1 MKQKEYDV
9 VIVGGGPGGYTA
21 ALYAARSGFSVLVLE
36 KLSPGGQMATT
47 EQIDN
52 YPGFEDGIDGYT
64 LATKMKKGADR
75 FGVETAFAQ
84 VEEMELTSN
93 PKILITSEGEVLG
106 RTVILAMGASPRE
119 LDVPGEQEMRG
130 HGVAYCAACDGMMYK
145 NKTVVIAGGGN
156 TAAADAILLSKICK
170 EVHLVHRRDQLR
182 ASRIYIEPLN
192 NSNIIF
198 HWNTRITGVLHEKK
212 VIGAKLED
220 VNTKEVSYLPCDGIF
235 VAVGRVPDTAIL
247 KGQVTL
253 DSHGYIQADETTRT
267 NIPGVFAVGDI
278 RTKPMRQIITAAA
291 DGAVASKYAEE
302 FLSGM

>member
-1 MKQKEYDV
+1 MKEKEYDV

-84 VEEMELTSN
+84 VDEMELTAN
-93 PKILITSEGEVLG
+93 PKKLITSEGEVLG

-247 KGQVTL
+247 EGQVTL

-267 NIPGVFAVGDI
+267 NIPGVFAVGDV
-278 RTKPMRQIITAAA
+278 RTKPMRQIITAAS

>member
-93 PKILITSEGEVLG
+93 PKKTYHLRRG
-106 RTVILAMGASPRE
+106 SPRTHCDSGNGR
-119 LDVPGEQEMRG
+119 LSPRTGCPRRAGNARTWRRLLCGLRWDDV
-130 HGVAYCAACDGMMYK
+130 
-145 NKTVVIAGGGN
+145 
-156 TAAADAILLSKICK
+156 
-170 EVHLVHRRDQLR
+170 
-182 ASRIYIEPLN
+182 
-192 NSNIIF
+192 
-198 HWNTRITGVLHEKK
+198 
-212 VIGAKLED
+212 
-220 VNTKEVSYLPCDGIF
+220 
-235 VAVGRVPDTAIL
+235 
-247 KGQVTL
+247 
-253 DSHGYIQADETTRT
+253 
-267 NIPGVFAVGDI
+267 
-278 RTKPMRQIITAAA
+278 
-291 DGAVASKYAEE
+291 
-302 FLSGM
+302 

>member
-1 MKQKEYDV
+1 MKEKEYDV

-84 VEEMELTSN
+84 VDEMELTAN
-93 PKILITSEGEVLG
+93 PKKLITSEGEVLG

-130 HGVAYCAACDGMMYK
+130 RGVAYCAACDGMMYK

-220 VNTKEVSYLPCDGIF
+220 VNTKEVSYRPCDGIF

-247 KGQVTL
+247 EGQVTL

-267 NIPGVFAVGDI
+267 NIPGVFAVGDV
-278 RTKPMRQIITAAA
+278 RTKPMRQIITAAS

>member
-1 MKQKEYDV
+1 MKEKEYDV

-93 PKILITSEGEVLG
+93 PKKLITSEGEVLG

>member
-1 MKQKEYDV
+1 MKEKEYDV

-84 VEEMELTSN
+84 VDEMELTSN
-93 PKILITSEGEVLG
+93 PKKLITSEGEVLG

-247 KGQVTL
+247 EGQVTL

-267 NIPGVFAVGDI
+267 NIPGVFAVGDV
-278 RTKPMRQIITAAA
+278 RTKPMRQIITAAS

>member
-93 PKILITSEGEVLG
+93 PKKLITSEGEVLG
-106 RTVILAMGASPRE
+106 RTVILAMG
-119 LDVPGEQEMRG
+119 
-130 HGVAYCAACDGMMYK
+130 
-145 NKTVVIAGGGN
+145 
-156 TAAADAILLSKICK
+156 
-170 EVHLVHRRDQLR
+170 
-182 ASRIYIEPLN
+182 
-192 NSNIIF
+192 
-198 HWNTRITGVLHEKK
+198 
-212 VIGAKLED
+212 
-220 VNTKEVSYLPCDGIF
+220 
-235 VAVGRVPDTAIL
+235 
-247 KGQVTL
+247 
-253 DSHGYIQADETTRT
+253 
-267 NIPGVFAVGDI
+267 
-278 RTKPMRQIITAAA
+278 
-291 DGAVASKYAEE
+291 
-302 FLSGM
+302 

>member
-1 MKQKEYDV
+1 MKEKEYDV

-84 VEEMELTSN
+84 VDEMELTSN
-93 PKILITSEGEVLG
+93 PKKLITSEGEVLG

-130 HGVAYCAACDGMMYK
+130 PWRRLLCGMRW
-145 NKTVVIAGGGN
+145 
-156 TAAADAILLSKICK
+156 D
-170 EVHLVHRRDQLR
+170 
-182 ASRIYIEPLN
+182 
-192 NSNIIF
+192 
-198 HWNTRITGVLHEKK
+198 
-212 VIGAKLED
+212 D
-220 VNTKEVSYLPCDGIF
+220 V
-235 VAVGRVPDTAIL
+235 
-247 KGQVTL
+247 
-253 DSHGYIQADETTRT
+253 
-267 NIPGVFAVGDI
+267 
-278 RTKPMRQIITAAA
+278 
-291 DGAVASKYAEE
+291 
-302 FLSGM
+302 

>member
-1 MKQKEYDV
+1 MKEKEYDV

-84 VEEMELTSN
+84 VDEMELTAN
-93 PKILITSEGEVLG
+93 PKKLITSEGEVLG

-130 HGVAYCAACDGMMYK
+130 RGVAYCAACDGMMYK

-278 RTKPMRQIITAAA
+278 RTKPMRQIITAAS

>member
-1 MKQKEYDV
+1 MKEKEYDV

-84 VEEMELTSN
+84 VDEMELTAN
-93 PKILITSEGEVLG
+93 PKKLITSEGEVLG

-170 EVHLVHRRDQLR
+170 EVHLFHRRDQLR

-247 KGQVTL
+247 EGQVTL

-267 NIPGVFAVGDI
+267 NIPGVFAVGDV
-278 RTKPMRQIITAAA
+278 RTKPMRQIITAAS

>member
-93 PKILITSEGEVLG
+93 PKKLITSEGEVLG

-267 NIPGVFAVGDI
+267 NIPGVFGVGDI